1 MCKQGAYG
9 TGAPGALLKNIKW
22 IVWNSRR
29 LLKKEQK
36 KKKERK
42 TKQSQRA
49 LSPLFKSSQM
59 KRHKHGIFV
68 CFEFKIR
75 VSQFA

>member
-9 TGAPGALLKNIKW
+9 TGAPGVPLKNIKW

-36 KKKERK
+36 KKGEKNK
-42 TKQSQRA
+42 TKSKSLVPIIQILPNEKSQA
-49 LSPLFKSSQM
+49 WNFCV
-59 KRHKHGIFV
+59 F
-68 CFEFKIR
+68 
-75 VSQFA
+75 